1 MNQPKV
7 REKDYGDDDDQE
19 EKDNDET
26 QEGLGEFLNG
36 RPSESDEIQEIL
48 LEI

>member
-1 MNQPKV
+1 M
-7 REKDYGDDDDQE
+7 RENDCGDDEDQE

-36 RPSESDEIQEIL
+36 RTTESEEIQEIL